1 MTRRLDDMIREAD
14 AGRPAAVDDLFA
26 MFYAELHRLAE
37 RQLRGGGADLTLG
50 ATTLLHETYLN
61 LAGREGTHFA
71 DRGRFLAYAARAM
84 RGLIIDFARR
94 RRAVKRGSEFVITST
109 GIEDAAAPAA
119 SPADHLELE
128 RLGEALDQ
136 LAGADRA
143 LAELVDLHFFGGF
156 TLKEIAAL
164 RGVSV
169 RTLQRDWRKA
179 RLLLYHVL
187 SGNGLEDGDD

>member
-1 MTRRLDDMIREAD
+1 MTRGLDDVIREAD
-14 AGRPAAVDDLFA
+14 AGQPAAVDDLFA

-37 RQLRGGGADLTLG
+37 RQLRGGGADLTRG

-61 LAGREGTHFA
+61 LAGREGTRFP

-94 RRAVKRGSEFVITST
+94 RRAVKRGSEFVITGT
-109 GIEDAAAPAA
+109 GIEEAATPAV
-119 SPADHLELE
+119 ADTVELE
-128 RLGEALDQ
+128 QLDGALDE
-136 LAGADRA
+136 LALADRA

-156 TLKEIAAL
+156 TLREIAAM

-179 RLLLYHVL
+179 RLLLYHVM
-187 SGNGLEDGDD
+187 SGSDAEDVDAEA

>member
-1 MTRRLDDMIREAD
+1 MTRGLDDVIRAAD
-14 AGRPAAVDDLFA
+14 AGQPTAVNDLFA

-61 LAGREGTHFA
+61 LAQREGTRFP

-94 RRAVKRGSEFVITST
+94 RQAVKRGSEFVITSI

-119 SPADHLELE
+119 DHLELE
-128 RLGEALDQ
+128 KLGEALDQ

-156 TLKEIAAL
+156 TLTEIADM

-187 SGNGLEDGDD
+187 SGSALEDGDGER

>member
-1 MTRRLDDMIREAD
+1 MTRGLDDVIREAD
-14 AGRPAAVDDLFA
+14 AGRSAAVDDLFA
-26 MFYAELHRLAE
+26 LCYAELHRLAE

-61 LAGREGTHFA
+61 LAGREGTRFP

-94 RRAVKRGSEFVITST
+94 RQAVKRGSEFVITSI
-109 GIEDAAAPAA
+109 GIEDAAAPA
-119 SPADHLELE
+119 PADPLELE
-128 RLGEALDQ
+128 RLGEALDE
-136 LAGADRA
+136 LAGVDRA

-156 TLKEIAAL
+156 TLTEIADL

-179 RLLLYHVL
+179 RLLLYHLL
-187 SGNGLEDGDD
+187 SGSALEDGNVEP

>member
-1 MTRRLDDMIREAD
+1 MTRGLDDVIREAD
-14 AGRPAAVDDLFA
+14 AGQPAAVDDLFA

-61 LAGREGTHFA
+61 LAGREGTRFP

-94 RRAVKRGSEFVITST
+94 RRAVKRGSEFVITGT
-109 GIEDAAAPAA
+109 GIEEAATPAV
-119 SPADHLELE
+119 ADTVELE
-128 RLGEALDQ
+128 QLDGALDE
-136 LAGADRA
+136 LALADRA

-156 TLKEIAAL
+156 TLREIAAM
-164 RGVSV
+164 RGLSV

-179 RLLLYHVL
+179 RLLLYHVM
-187 SGNGLEDGDD
+187 SGSDAEDVDAEA